1 VLLEVKLNVIFGHQ
15 CFRAH
20 GTTGIFFEPLL
31 DAVGME
37 NVETTEHLAEG
48 VICDGLNADHA
59 LLHHVLPVFHPDQGL
74 LQFSVRFT
82 WECFANLEICTTN
95 YLFSTSAVE
104 TISLLNI

>member
-1 VLLEVKLNVIFGHQ
+1 VLLEVKLDVIFGHQ

-48 VICDGLNADHA
+48 VVGNGLNADHA
-59 LLHHVLPVFHPDQGL
+59 LLHHVLPVFHPYQGL
-74 LQFSVRFT
+74 LKFSVRFT
-82 WECFANLEICTTN
+82 WECFVYLEICTTY
-95 YLFSTSAVE
+95 YLFSTGAVE
-104 TISLLNI
+104 AISLLNI

>member
-1 VLLEVKLNVIFGHQ
+1 MLLEVKLDVIFGHQ

-20 GTTGIFFEPLL
+20 GTAGIFFQPLL
-31 DAVGME
+31 DTVGME
-37 NVETTEHLAEG
+37 DVEATEHLAERVVG
-48 VICDGLNADHA
+48 DGLNADHA